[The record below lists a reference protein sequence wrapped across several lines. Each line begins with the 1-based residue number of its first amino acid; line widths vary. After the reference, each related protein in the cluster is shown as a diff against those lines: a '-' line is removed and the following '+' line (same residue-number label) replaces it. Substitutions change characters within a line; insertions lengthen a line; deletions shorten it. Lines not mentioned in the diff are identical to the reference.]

1 MSAREKAFWHIHKG
15 LPRQAPGS
23 DASTRRLLELAKLPR
38 TNMSIIDIGCGPG
51 RSALVLAKNGFSVT
65 AIDTSS
71 LLLDELRSSVDAEEL
86 GNSITI
92 ESASMFESPYSDS
105 SFDII
110 WSEGAAYIAGWESAI
125 RSWQRLLRPGG
136 KMILTEC
143 CWLTSMPSAATR
155 HFWSKGYPTMLTV
168 QQAITLAQKNKL
180 TVEATY
186 ILPDSDWWNEYYTP
200 IERRLEEHG
209 GSSDPALQEIIFAEK
224 QEIELRKSYPTEYG
238 YVGFVLS
245 RAAELGVST

>member
-1 MSAREKAFWHIHKG
+1 MMSAREKAFWHIHKG

-38 TNMSIIDIGCGPG
+38 TNMSVIDIGCGPG

-92 ESASMFESPYSDS
+92 ESASMFELPYSDS

-125 RSWQRLLRPGG
+125 RSWQRLLRPAG
-136 KMILTEC
+136 
-143 CWLTSMPSAATR
+143 R
-155 HFWSKGYPTMLTV
+155 
-168 QQAITLAQKNKL
+168 
-180 TVEATY
+180 
-186 ILPDSDWWNEYYTP
+186 
-200 IERRLEEHG
+200 
-209 GSSDPALQEIIFAEK
+209 
-224 QEIELRKSYPTEYG
+224 
-238 YVGFVLS
+238 
-245 RAAELGVST
+245 